1 MPTTASYKWQF
12 KTRFRRQAFGWKS
25 QPAITRIK
33 EAISEIKKVA
43 KKEPLL
49 SAEGAV
55 TFLERISPAIEN
67 VDGSSGAIG
76 SAVNRAVE
84 ELVPII
90 ANAPADEKTR
100 SKWLERLW
108 KAHEEDRMPYIEN
121 LADYWGDLCATKDL
135 ASFWADYSISTVR
148 LCYAIDS
155 GPGRYFHGTSA
166 CLSALLK
173 AERYDDLLDLCTLPR
188 LRLFHYQ
195 QYAVKALAAQGR
207 RAEALRHAENCRD
220 QYTSDYSVARV
231 CEEILLSSG
240 FADEAYERYGIEANQ
255 GTSHLSTYRA
265 LAKKY
270 PHKKPEDILNELIN
284 TTPGEEGKWFATAKE
299 LGFFELALK
308 LARTSPCDPR
318 TLTRASRDY
327 LDVDPAFAMCS
338 GLTALQW
345 LIEGYGYEVTSTD
358 VWEAYK
364 NTMNAAEKVGEKD
377 NIIQVLRRAV
387 EDKFNGNNFVGQ
399 VLAVQ
404 LGLVGMKR

>member
-1 MPTTASYKWQF
+1 MATTDPYKWQF
-12 KTRFRRQAFGWKS
+12 KPRFRRQAFGWKS
-25 QPAITRIK
+25 EPAITRIK

-43 KKEPLL
+43 KKDPLL
-49 SAEGAV
+49 GAEGAV
-55 TFLERISPAIEN
+55 VFFERISPAIEN

-100 SKWLERLW
+100 NKWLERLW
-108 KAHEEDRMPYIEN
+108 KAHEEDRIPYIES
-121 LADYWGDLCATKDL
+121 LADYWGELCATKEL
-135 ASFWADYSISTVR
+135 ASSWADYSISAVR
-148 LCYAIDS
+148 LCNAADS
-155 GPGRYFHGTSA
+155 RLGDYFHGTSA

-173 AERYDDLLDLCTLPR
+173 AERYDDLLELCALPG
-188 LRLFHYQ
+188 LWLFHYQ

-207 RAEALRHAENCRD
+207 RAEALRHAENTRD
-220 QYTSDYSVARV
+220 QYSDNAVARV

-255 GTSHLSTYRA
+255 RTSHLSTYRA

-270 PHKKPEDILNELIN
+270 PHKKPEQILKDLVD

-345 LIEGYGYEVTSTD
+345 LIEGYGYEITRAD

-364 NTMNAAEKVGEKD
+364 NTVNAAEKVGETD
-377 NIIQVLRRAV
+377 NIMQVLRRAV
-387 EDKFNGNNFVGQ
+387 QEKSSGNNLVGQ
-399 VLAVQ
+399 VLAEQ
-404 LGLVGMKR
+404 LGLVSPKR